1 MERKIFVQ
9 NLLQTV
15 NEMQL
20 HIFAEGERCICQ
32 RIIANSLYENLSIQ
46 GESGNLESIF
56 VAKIDKIM
64 PSANGAFLDIGDKK
78 MAFLPLQE
86 KPSFMHQ
93 NPEPLKQGMKIL
105 VQVKKEEN
113 RNKGALLTRDIKIAG
128 KYLMLMPFNTH
139 ITWSTRIEDKAIQ
152 SKLLR
157 FGKMLSKGKFGIVF
171 RSLAESASEEEMRL
185 ELAEQSAKLETI
197 LKTYQN
203 IKPPQ
208 CLYRQNHGVLEYC
221 LDIKKLNIPCLVKVN
236 NLSLM
241 EGLQKIQTQ
250 NFGITYDSSIEKKQF
265 GNSVIMQREI
275 ITLSNQANIVIDYCE
290 ALTVFDIN
298 SAAAKYQDVENSF
311 FQTNCIAAVEIFRQI
326 QLQNI
331 AGVILIDFINMKEE
345 EYEQLLVLLQALKRY
360 DRIPMIIHGFTRTGL
375 LEITRKRT
383 IAGDKNEINK

>member
-93 NPEPLKQGMKIL
+93 NPESLKQGMKIL

-275 ITLSNQANIVIDYCE
+275 ITLSNQANIVIDCCE